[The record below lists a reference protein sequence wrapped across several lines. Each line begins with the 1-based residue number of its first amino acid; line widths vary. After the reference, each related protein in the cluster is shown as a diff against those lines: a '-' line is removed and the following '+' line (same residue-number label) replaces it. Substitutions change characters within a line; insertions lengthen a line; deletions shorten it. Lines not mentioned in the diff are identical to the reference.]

1 MFVDH
6 FATGQET
13 DVFDN
18 LSFDLFVPHFNSE
31 SHFGFLG
38 YVVVNTVSAYVVQ
51 QDDGRVKE
59 AFLTVETGHIVV
71 LVLVD
76 VDAVSAVRHRG
87 QTRLVDGPRKK
98 FLRLRV
104 QVPFLYRTDK
114 W

>member
-1 MFVDH
+1 MFVNH
-6 FATGQET
+6 FAAGKEA

-51 QDDGRVKE
+51 QDDGRVKV
-59 AFLTVETGHIVV
+59 AFRTVEAGHQVV

-76 VDAVSAVRHRG
+76 VDTVSAVRHRSHDVG
-87 QTRLVDGPRKK
+87 RNLKAGPR
-98 FLRLRV
+98 RNIV
-104 QVPFLYRTDK
+104 TPSSN
-114 W
+114 